1 MKVHKYYIGL
11 FLVTILV
18 VILIFFG
25 ALLRQHYL
33 QVNNEKFILIKK
45 IAVLFAEIPYNAKR
59 IIKHRNLE
67 FDAAPKLYKHK
78 KKERFIRYIKKDRD
92 ALIVLP
98 RYDHSIGRAFVEI
111 IDLNNFEVIHT
122 YKVNSSKL
130 NNLVTNTDLYPRLK
144 IHDKPSRFEYGNPLI
159 LNDGSMISFSRGPAF
174 KIDICSNIKWINDN
188 ERFHHSLNF
197 DHNGDIWVPG
207 RLKPHSEYVKRLNL
221 IIFADDSIIKMD
233 QNGKILLNKSVIEI
247 LIENK
252 IFDDNHYKKFRNSGD
267 PIHLNDIEPVLFDSE
282 YFKKGDIFLSIR
294 DQSAIMHYRPETN
307 KIINY
312 IKGPFAMNHDVDII
326 SNKEISIFNN
336 NNFVIDNEFSNV
348 LIYNFETKKFKKLF
362 DINLKKD
369 NFKTET
375 NGQSEILDD
384 FSLIV
389 NENNHG
395 RIILY
400 NSFGKKEWEFV
411 NKDINDDIGY
421 TGWIRII
428 EDKSFIKKFKLL
440 IKNKKCL
447 N

>member
-1 MKVHKYYIGL
+1 
-11 FLVTILV
+11 
-18 VILIFFG
+18 
-25 ALLRQHYL
+25 
-33 QVNNEKFILIKK
+33 
-45 IAVLFAEIPYNAKR
+45 
-59 IIKHRNLE
+59 
-67 FDAAPKLYKHK
+67 
-78 KKERFIRYIKKDRD
+78 
-92 ALIVLP
+92 
-98 RYDHSIGRAFVEI
+98 
-111 IDLNNFEVIHT
+111 
-122 YKVNSSKL
+122 
-130 NNLVTNTDLYPRLK
+130 
-144 IHDKPSRFEYGNPLI
+144 
-159 LNDGSMISFSRGPAF
+159 
-174 KIDICSNIKWINDN
+174 
-188 ERFHHSLNF
+188 
-197 DHNGDIWVPG
+197 
-207 RLKPHSEYVKRLNL
+207 
-221 IIFADDSIIKMD
+221 MD